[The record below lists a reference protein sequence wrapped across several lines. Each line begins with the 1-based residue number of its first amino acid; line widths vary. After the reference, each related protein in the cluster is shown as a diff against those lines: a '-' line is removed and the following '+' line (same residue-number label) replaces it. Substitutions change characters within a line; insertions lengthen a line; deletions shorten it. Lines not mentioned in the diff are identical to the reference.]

1 MSDPEVHAKTIFLK
15 AIESYPANEWDAFL
29 EGACL
34 NDPELLKRV
43 KSLLKSHQD
52 ADRLFDQYTI
62 TERPGT
68 EIGPYKLLQ
77 QIGDGGFGVVYM
89 AEQLRPMNRKV
100 ALKVIKPGMDT
111 KEVIARFEAERQA
124 LAMMDHPNI
133 AKIFDGGVTERG
145 RPYFVMELVHGLPIT
160 DFCDENKLPLERRI
174 EIFSDVCKA
183 IQHAH
188 EHGVIHRDIKPS
200 NVMITIQDGQ
210 PVPKVIDFGVA
221 KAIEQRLTTKTMFT
235 AFGQMIGTP
244 QYMSPEQAE
253 MSSIDVDTRSDV
265 YSLGVLLYELL
276 TGTTPLQHEQIRDT
290 AYAELRRLVCE
301 VEPPKPSTRISRLGK
316 IAISIAS
323 ERGTQLEKLGPW
335 LSGDLDSIAMKALDK
350 DRLRRY
356 ESAGKLAEDLARHL
370 SHQPVVARPPSVGY
384 RLRKFVHRHRKRAW
398 TLVASF
404 TAALFL
410 IAVIWSA
417 AAYGDWRKGEKLRED
432 ALDAT
437 SRIQSQPDADG
448 AN

>member
-1 MSDPEVHAKTIFLK
+1 MSDPAVHAKTIFLK

-52 ADRLFDQYTI
+52 DDGLFDQYTI

-133 AKIFDGGVTERG
+133 ARILDGGVTERG

-160 DFCDENKLPLERRI
+160 DFCDENKLSLKRRI

-316 IAISIAS
+316 IATSIAS

-370 SHQPVVARPPSVGY
+370 SHQPVAARPPSVGLPNSEI
-384 RLRKFVHRHRKRAW
+384 RSQTPKIGVDSGCFVHCRSLSDCRH
-398 TLVASF
+398 LVSGC
-404 TAALFL
+404 
-410 IAVIWSA
+410 VC
-417 AAYGDWRKGEKLRED
+417 
-432 ALDAT
+432 
-437 SRIQSQPDADG
+437 
-448 AN
+448 